1 MRKKQFKAE
10 SKKLMD
16 MMINSIYTHKEV
28 FIREIISNASDALD
42 KLYFKSLTDS
52 TVGLNKDD
60 FFIRLS
66 VNKNDRTL
74 TVSDNGCGMT
84 ADELENNLGTIAKSG
99 SLAFKTENEQSED
112 VDIIGQFGVG
122 FYSAFMVSECV
133 TVESKAFG
141 SDKAYRW
148 VSTGADGYTIEE
160 CEKDSFGTVITLK
173 LKEDTEDDN
182 YSSYLEAYK
191 IESLVKKYSDYIR
204 HPIKMYVESK
214 ELKEGSENEYE
225 TVITDKTL
233 NSRVPIWKKNKNE
246 VTDEDYNNFYSEKFY
261 DYEAPAK
268 VIHSK
273 TEGNATYSALMF
285 IPKHAPFDYYSKD
298 FEKGLQLY
306 SKGVLIMEK
315 CKDLLPDYFSFVKGL
330 VDSEDL
336 SLNISREMLQHDAQ
350 LKLIAKTIEK
360 KIKSE
365 LQKMLN
371 NEREAYEEFFKTFG
385 MQIKFGIY
393 NSYGMNKDNL
403 KDLILFYSSRDKSF
417 VSLKEY
423 VARLKDGQEKIY
435 YACGE
440 TIEKIEMLPQ
450 TEAVKD
456 KGFEIL
462 YLTEYVDEFT
472 VKMLHEYDGKEFQN
486 ICDEKLDLD
495 TEDERKAL
503 DEKNEGDKE
512 MLSFIKDALNGDVSE
527 VRYTNNLKNYAVCL
541 TSEGNLSLEMEK
553 VLNSMPSNEQKVK
566 AEIALEINA
575 NHELAEK
582 LKKLYETD
590 KETLKSYAKLLYAQ
604 GCLISGV
611 SVKDPAELSS
621 LIVDL
626 MIK

>member
-1 MRKKQFKAE
+1 
-10 SKKLMD
+10 
-16 MMINSIYTHKEV
+16 
-28 FIREIISNASDALD
+28 
-42 KLYFKSLTDS
+42 
-52 TVGLNKDD
+52 
-60 FFIRLS
+60 
-66 VNKNDRTL
+66 
-74 TVSDNGCGMT
+74 
-84 ADELENNLGTIAKSG
+84 
-99 SLAFKTENEQSED
+99 
-112 VDIIGQFGVG
+112 
-122 FYSAFMVSECV
+122 
-133 TVESKAFG
+133 
-141 SDKAYRW
+141 
-148 VSTGADGYTIEE
+148 
-160 CEKDSFGTVITLK
+160 
-173 LKEDTEDDN
+173 
-182 YSSYLEAYK
+182 
-191 IESLVKKYSDYIR
+191 
-204 HPIKMYVESK
+204 MYVESK
-214 ELKEGSENEYE
+214 ELKEGTENEYE

-246 VTDEDYNNFYSEKFY
+246 VTDEDYNNFYIEKFY
-261 DYEAPAK
+261 DFEAPLK

-315 CKDLLPDYFSFVKGL
+315 CSDLLPDYFSFVKGL

-365 LQKMLN
+365 LEKMLN

-393 NSYGMNKDNL
+393 NSYGMNKENL
-403 KDLILFYSSRDKSF
+403 KDLVLFYSSKDKSL

-472 VKMLHEYDGKEFQN
+472 VKMLHEYEGKEFQN
-486 ICDEKLDLD
+486 ICDEKLDLNS
-495 TEDERKAL
+495 EDEKAAL
-503 DEKNEGDKE
+503 KEKNEADKE
-512 MLSFIKDALNGDVSE
+512 MLDFIKDALNGDVSE

-575 NHELAEK
+575 GHKLAEK
-582 LKKLYETD
+582 LTELYEND
-590 KETLKSYAKLLYAQ
+590 KDALKNYAKLLYAQ